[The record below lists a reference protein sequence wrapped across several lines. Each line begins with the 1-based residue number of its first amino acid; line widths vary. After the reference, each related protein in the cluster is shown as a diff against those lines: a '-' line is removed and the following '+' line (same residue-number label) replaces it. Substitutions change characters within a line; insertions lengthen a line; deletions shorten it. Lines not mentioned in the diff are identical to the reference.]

1 MNSTTKNILIS
12 IGVLLCFSAQ
22 AQITADT
29 LKLQINDQNTIYVT
43 TVFNKKD
50 TLILNF
56 DTGCT
61 DLIVTNDV
69 LKDKLRD
76 EVKLY
81 HTNYSFEIGKR
92 VFTTRVYDAQ
102 LTGHGTEGRFGW
114 NFFADKTVELNYDN
128 EIMVVHQQLPD
139 VILTDSSYTRLPV
152 KIMEEI
158 PFIEAEIIQN
168 DKSLKDYFLFDTGY
182 QRTAMLDNEEL
193 QRKDFPKMKELKRV
207 LMKGAQGNEIPVITS
222 ELEFLKMGD
231 LILEKVPVQQITGN
245 KPMRNR
251 NAHILGN
258 EVLKRFNVFM
268 DYKNGFVYLKPNSLF
283 NAGYIETKTT

>member
-1 MNSTTKNILIS
+1 M
-12 IGVLLCFSAQ
+12 GVLLWWNAR

-29 LKLQINDQNTIYVT
+29 LRLQINNQNTIYVT

-61 DLIVTNDV
+61 DLILTKEV
-69 LKDKLRD
+69 LKNKLRD

-81 HTNYSFEIGKR
+81 HTDYSFEIGKT
-92 VFTTRVYDAQ
+92 VFSTRVYDAQ

-128 EIMVVHQQLPD
+128 GIMVVHQQLPQL
-139 VILTDSSYTRLPV
+139 VSNDSSYTRLPV
-152 KIMEEI
+152 KIMEGI

-193 QRKDFPKMKELKRV
+193 LKNGFPEMKELNRV
-207 LMKGAQGNEIPVITS
+207 MMRGGQGNEVLVITS
-222 ELEFLKMGD
+222 ELRVLKIGSFK
-231 LILEKVPVQQITGN
+231 LENVPVQQITGN
-245 KPMRNR
+245 KPMKNR
-251 NAHILGN
+251 NPHILGN

-283 NAGYIETKTT
+283 NVDYIETKKS

>member
-1 MNSTTKNILIS
+1 MNSTVKSILTS
-12 IGVLLCFSAQ
+12 IVVLLCFSTQ
-22 AQITADT
+22 AQIMADT
-29 LKLQINDQNTIYVT
+29 LKLQINYQNTIYVT

-61 DLIVTNDV
+61 DLILTTEV
-69 LKDKLRD
+69 LKNKLRD

-81 HTNYSFEIGKR
+81 HNNYSFEIGKTE
-92 VFTTRVYDAQ
+92 FSTKVYDAQ

-128 EIMVVHQQLPD
+128 GIMVLHQQLPD
-139 VILTDSSYTRLPV
+139 VILTDSSYTRLPF
-152 KIMEEI
+152 KIMEGI

-193 QRKDFPKMKELKRV
+193 QKTDFPKMKELNRV

-222 ELEFLKMGD
+222 ELEVLKIGN
-231 LILEKVPVQQITGN
+231 LVLEKVPVQQITGN

-283 NAGYIETKTT
+283 NAEYIETKII